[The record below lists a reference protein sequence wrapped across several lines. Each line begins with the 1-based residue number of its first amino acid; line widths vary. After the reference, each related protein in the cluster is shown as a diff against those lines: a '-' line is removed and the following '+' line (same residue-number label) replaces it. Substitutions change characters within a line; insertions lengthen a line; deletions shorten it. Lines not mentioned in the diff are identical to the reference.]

1 MALVQ
6 HTLRLARHA
15 PKCYRLFP
23 PFGILAAHGDSR
35 LARPMENIDSEEI
48 ARFALQAQLWWDPRG
63 EFKAL
68 HEINPVRLAY
78 VRDLAG
84 LPGRQV
90 LDVGCG
96 GGLLAEAMAG
106 LDARVTAIDMVGPV
120 LAVARKHAL
129 DRGLSIG
136 YHLST
141 AEAWA
146 VDHKGRYD
154 VVTCMELVEHVPDP
168 ARLIRALAEMVRPG
182 GDLFF
187 ATVNRTWLARLLV
200 IWLSE
205 NVLGLVRK
213 GTHAYRR
220 FVRPRELAVWAE
232 AAGLQVRHLSGVRYL
247 PFIGYA
253 ALCRSTAMNYM
264 MHCTRPA

>member
-1 MALVQ
+1 MPVFNVALED
-6 HTLRLARHA
+6 
-15 PKCYRLFP
+15 
-23 PFGILAAHGDSR
+23 GGDGVE
-35 LARPMENIDSEEI
+35 PVENIDSEEI

-78 VRDLAG
+78 VRELAG
-84 LPGRQV
+84 LSGRLV

-96 GGLLAEAMAG
+96 GGLLAEAMAALG
-106 LDARVTAIDMVGPV
+106 ARVTAIDMVGPV

-129 DRGLSIG
+129 DGGLHID
-136 YHLST
+136 YRQST

-146 VDHKGRYD
+146 EAHARSYD

-168 ARLIRALAEMVRPG
+168 SRLIRALSGMVRPG

-187 ATVNRTWLARLLV
+187 ATVNRTWPARLLV

-205 NVLGLVRK
+205 YVLGLVRK
-213 GTHAYRR
+213 GTHTYGR
-220 FVRPRELAVWAE
+220 FVRPRELAGWAE
-232 AAGLQVRHLSGVRYL
+232 AAGLQVRHLTGVRYL
-247 PFIGYA
+247 PFVGYA
-253 ALCRSTAMNYM
+253 GLCRSTAMNYM
-264 MHCTRPA
+264 MHCTRPAQP